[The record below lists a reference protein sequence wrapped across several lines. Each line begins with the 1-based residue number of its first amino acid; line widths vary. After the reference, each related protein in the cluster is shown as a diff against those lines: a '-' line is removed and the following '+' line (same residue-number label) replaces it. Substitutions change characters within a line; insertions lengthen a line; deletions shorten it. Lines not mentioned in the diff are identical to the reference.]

1 MAYVVTYPVILCLD
15 SVSSSVLDYFY
26 KSLASVSMWIL
37 LYFLQ
42 LPIPPPGA
50 PPLLCIHIVHQIIDP
65 QS

>member
-15 SVSSSVLDYFY
+15 SVLDYFHE
-26 KSLASVSMWIL
+26 SLASVSMWIL

-50 PPLLCIHIVHQIIDP
+50 PPLLCIHTVHQIIDP